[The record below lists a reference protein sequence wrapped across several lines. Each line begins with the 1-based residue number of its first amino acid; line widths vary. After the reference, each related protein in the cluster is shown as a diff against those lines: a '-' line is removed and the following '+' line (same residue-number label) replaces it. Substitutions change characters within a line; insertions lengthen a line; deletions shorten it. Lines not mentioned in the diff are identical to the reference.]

1 MLRGFWHLGR
11 ILTLYMANFEGGPKR
26 TRTEAD
32 MEAAVAQAVAV
43 EKGTETPTD
52 SPVVSVATQ
61 EKVAPT
67 FKTLE
72 DFKKTAK
79 KSKSVEVL
87 GDTSPAVPT
96 IENVADAK
104 HPLEVRQKMARII
117 AQETAQEEA
126 TTEGVAPNR
135 ETLLNEIKAI
145 KERVAGVNKTPQK
158 TSAPE
163 NIVEFPKPKLIEV
176 PEIGEKEAYASDT
189 PEKSSEPKSPQEE
202 TFSEETA
209 KNDNED
215 APKTEGGGGN
225 GPKGPSDGGE
235 GGDDEPDTP
244 KHAPTPEPIEEPV
257 AAEKASGWWSKFT
270 SGLAGMFAQPEQGE
284 LLKTA
289 RTHNRKTPEAKHVR
303 IFDGGLLERHE
314 RKYNEA
320 HNEAVRAYQEYNG
333 FAAQIAVEDGI
344 VRALLSS
351 KANLVKTNKFVGAA
365 SQDHSRLEQ
374 EAQGRINALIN
385 KRNAARDR
393 LQTYNNVKMKE
404 HNNII
409 DLAEEVQKFVN
420 IKLEPLRA
428 IEQKYRATYE
438 QYTAEKKA
446 YEAIRATQVEELK
459 VLQKKAVKSQF
470 KSEKKQNELVLAEH
484 VKSLSET
491 DKLIADRN
499 KKITDVKNKHDQN
512 IKKINEWV
520 DEVNIFALA
529 SKKERPMDVVQVI
542 QEEVNAEKSGL
553 RDPQTQ
559 ASSTNSPGSSTET
572 EGVTV
577 TSAEAFS
584 DVWNKYNGS
593 DAKLT
598 PDILARYLP
607 QGHNSS
613 SLLVQDLNAA
623 LYAYLLDKDRVGEV
637 FTKKQIDAK
646 IARHTKNVDREITQ

>member
-1 MLRGFWHLGR
+1 
-11 ILTLYMANFEGGPKR
+11 
-26 TRTEAD
+26 
-32 MEAAVAQAVAV
+32 
-43 EKGTETPTD
+43 
-52 SPVVSVATQ
+52 
-61 EKVAPT
+61 
-67 FKTLE
+67 
-72 DFKKTAK
+72 
-79 KSKSVEVL
+79 
-87 GDTSPAVPT
+87 
-96 IENVADAK
+96 
-104 HPLEVRQKMARII
+104 
-117 AQETAQEEA
+117 
-126 TTEGVAPNR
+126 
-135 ETLLNEIKAI
+135 
-145 KERVAGVNKTPQK
+145 
-158 TSAPE
+158 
-163 NIVEFPKPKLIEV
+163 
-176 PEIGEKEAYASDT
+176 
-189 PEKSSEPKSPQEE
+189 
-202 TFSEETA
+202 
-209 KNDNED
+209 
-215 APKTEGGGGN
+215 
-225 GPKGPSDGGE
+225 
-235 GGDDEPDTP
+235 
-244 KHAPTPEPIEEPV
+244 
-257 AAEKASGWWSKFT
+257 
-270 SGLAGMFAQPEQGE
+270 
-284 LLKTA
+284 
-289 RTHNRKTPEAKHVR
+289 
-303 IFDGGLLERHE
+303 
-314 RKYNEA
+314 
-320 HNEAVRAYQEYNG
+320 
-333 FAAQIAVEDGI
+333 
-344 VRALLSS
+344 
-351 KANLVKTNKFVGAA
+351 LVKTNKFVGAA